1 MTAPIRPAR
10 TFGALGRADQ
20 DRIRANL
27 EKMQAQHAPD
37 ADVETYLRDVEGL
50 AAVDAAPAGA
60 EGSAAAGLFAAPLDA
75 IPGVALARGTIGG
88 LMDAAGNVLHGRPAD
103 VGGSVQRQLTR
114 VEADRAQAAKV
125 GGGFPAAGLEAAGMA
140 ASLPL
145 LGAGA
150 AMRASEA
157 GASALNAARV
167 GAAPAAEV
175 AAAPAAQQALI
186 KRVLAGRPAQN
197 AFTGATWAG
206 ASRALAPTSESLTER
221 ARAAVDALPMG
232 AAMGV
237 GAPAVVGT
245 LGGAAGLAS
254 AAKTRLTE
262 DAESGALRLMARAAA
277 RSKTNLAEAAATAK
291 PGEVAADLLGD
302 TGRRLTRYAA
312 SVSSAGSEALT
323 QFLESRGL
331 GRANR
336 LTQAAEQAIGNSRGD
351 VVAQQAALEEA
362 RNAAAKTNFDI
373 ARDLPPVSDP
383 AILAE
388 FDADPV
394 LRGAVDI
401 ARRIVGRATKTTQPP
416 LTRTVTTTL
425 LDAKGEP
432 VHAPRTE
439 YVPQSI
445 AVLDLAKRTI
455 NDLVG
460 KQLDN
465 GSTVG
470 HYEASISTGR
480 LNDLLKQIDA
490 SHAPYGQARAQFS
503 HDIKL
508 EEALAK
514 GLTTFAPG
522 TLHED
527 VAAEFGN
534 TIDDAKPY
542 FRQGAARDLWGR
554 TEGNDLLGN
563 RSLAFHRTPNTEAK
577 IRALAPSPAAL
588 AEYQDQLASE
598 TGQRKTE
605 AMGLGGSPTARL
617 QQDIRDAEGPSLGE
631 IGSAAMSGV
640 PGLAKLTLR
649 EMLSRRMQGITEKRV
664 DALAPWL
671 MAGRNGPE
679 DYARLLEALRVFMA
693 EPQRARLVQSRALA
707 RGAGVVAGSP

>member
-1 MTAPIRPAR
+1 
-10 TFGALGRADQ
+10 
-20 DRIRANL
+20 
-27 EKMQAQHAPD
+27 
-37 ADVETYLRDVEGL
+37 
-50 AAVDAAPAGA
+50 
-60 EGSAAAGLFAAPLDA
+60 
-75 IPGVALARGTIGG
+75 
-88 LMDAAGNVLHGRPAD
+88 
-103 VGGSVQRQLTR
+103 
-114 VEADRAQAAKV
+114 
-125 GGGFPAAGLEAAGMA
+125 
-140 ASLPL
+140 
-145 LGAGA
+145 
-150 AMRASEA
+150 
-157 GASALNAARV
+157 
-167 GAAPAAEV
+167 
-175 AAAPAAQQALI
+175 
-186 KRVLAGRPAQN
+186 
-197 AFTGATWAG
+197 
-206 ASRALAPTSESLTER
+206 
-221 ARAAVDALPMG
+221 
-232 AAMGV
+232 
-237 GAPAVVGT
+237 
-245 LGGAAGLAS
+245 
-254 AAKTRLTE
+254 
-262 DAESGALRLMARAAA
+262 
-277 RSKTNLAEAAATAK
+277 
-291 PGEVAADLLGD
+291 
-302 TGRRLTRYAA
+302 
-312 SVSSAGSEALT
+312 
-323 QFLESRGL
+323 
-331 GRANR
+331 
-336 LTQAAEQAIGNSRGD
+336 
-351 VVAQQAALEEA
+351 
-362 RNAAAKTNFDI
+362 
-373 ARDLPPVSDP
+373 
-383 AILAE
+383 
-388 FDADPV
+388 V

-470 HYEASISTGR
+470 HYEASVSAGR

-503 HDIKL
+503 HDLQL

-588 AEYQDQLASE
+588 AAYQDQLASE

-617 QQDIRDAEGPSLGE
+617 QQDIRDAEGP
-631 IGSAAMSGV
+631 
-640 PGLAKLTLR
+640 
-649 EMLSRRMQGITEKRV
+649 SRRMQGITEKRV